1 MMRANR
7 AFRLIATALT
17 LAVSAAASPPPA
29 ATTTPTPDPDAIFA
43 ASRKAWGAGA
53 YPRYAEYVAVVS
65 FHNGSKFVRRTWET
79 TEDIRHGFVY
89 SHAFSREERAY
100 PTTPHGIGISLPFV
114 GEINKQQPIDPVGQV
129 AFAIDQDYGLAP
141 NERHLTS
148 TNSLSTLDKQSS
160 NLPVIGHTGTVV
172 RNYEVSLIETVTDA
186 QGPEYHLRLTPVR
199 DPDRFRLRE
208 LWVDG
213 TTWLPEE
220 SVVAGI
226 GNHPPLTKV
235 SWRIEYRQTKG
246 ATYIARET
254 ALGDVDY
261 GKAGVL
267 HDVGIAFAEVDLRS
281 IPSYHFGFSTGRAQG
296 EP

>member
-7 AFRLIATALT
+7 AFRLIATAVT

-29 ATTTPTPDPDAIFA
+29 AGTTPDPEAIFA
-43 ASRKAWGAGA
+43 AARKAWGAGA

-65 FHNGSKFVRRTWET
+65 FHNGPKFVRRTWET

-89 SHAFSREERAY
+89 SRAFSREERAH

-114 GEINKQQPIDPVGQV
+114 GEINKQQPVDPVGQI

-141 NERHLTS
+141 NERHLIS

-160 NLPVIGHTGTVV
+160 ALPVIGRTGTVV
-172 RNYEVSLIETVTDA
+172 RQYEVSLIETVTDA
-186 QGPEYHLRLTPVR
+186 QGPEYHLRLTPTH
-199 DPDRFRLRE
+199 DPERLRLRE

-213 TTWLPEE
+213 TSWLPEE

-226 GNHPPLTKV
+226 GDHPPLTKV

-261 GKAGVL
+261 GKAGTL
-267 HDVGIAFAEVDLRS
+267 HDVSVDFAEVDLRS
-281 IPSYHFGFSTGRAQG
+281 FPSPYNFGFSSSAAQG